1 MYNCPKND
9 NAVNNEMSE
18 THNIIKITA
27 SLILVMLY
35 TISMHMHID
44 TKKHCGTDTTLD
56 NE

>member
-1 MYNCPKND
+1 MF
-9 NAVNNEMSE
+9 E

>member
-9 NAVNNEMSE
+9 NAVNNEMFE